1 MKSRTGNLLIG
12 FCLFLSILLLA
23 GAVFAAGTNALTVK
37 CVDESGKAI
46 PGAKV
51 SIMAF
56 GSGGKWQ
63 PKTADKMGVAKYDKL
78 DDGGYRVVAR
88 SEGMAPG
95 LYEPVLLKGGAQE
108 TISITCKAG
117 DPLKKFYFDPEGTS
131 INQQAYDA
139 LKQAVAAMGEQKYDA
154 AEKLFQSSLELN
166 PSDPNTLF
174 YYGVTLAQNRKWE
187 QAQEAFQRSMN
198 MSTAQVMGTP
208 PPAKDAKGAAPPPA
222 QSQAAVM
229 QNNAKSMIAML
240 PALKLKVEGTDLMEK
255 KDFKGAIA
263 KFEQASKLLP
273 NDPDSYYYMA
283 LSLGYDKQWDA
294 ASKAIDT
301 AVKMRPEDK
310 TYLDLKSRLTTNASL
325 EKAKAIADAGDK
337 AYNEKDYAG
346 ALKRYEEALPLLPDP
361 ALQASVWAQIGR
373 ARTQLKQADQAV
385 EAYKRAISLSP
396 QDPKLKQALQIH
408 YEAIAQQF
416 LNDKQ
421 YEQGFAAYSEAGI
434 SIFEKAKKWAGSPDT
449 EDLAIV
455 ALQRV
460 IKTEPQNAEAYF
472 ELGSLYYFNKK
483 DYPRAKENLLKYK
496 EVGKDPKYLENANN
510 ILAVIEK
517 KK

>member
-1 MKSRTGNLLIG
+1 MKSRTSNLLIG

-23 GAVFAAGTNALTVK
+23 GAVFAAGANTLTIK
-37 CVDESGKAI
+37 CVDDSGKVI

-63 PKTADKMGVAKYDKL
+63 PKTADKSGIAKYDKL
-78 DDGGYRVVAR
+78 DDAAYRVVAR
-88 SEGMAPG
+88 AEGMAPG
-95 LYEPVLLKGGAQE
+95 VYEPVILKAGAQE
-108 TISITCKAG
+108 TISVTCAAG
-117 DPLKKFYFDPEGTS
+117 DPLKKFYWEDDT
-131 INQQAYDA
+131 INSKAYDA

-174 YYGVTLAQNRKWE
+174 YYGVTLAQNRKWD
-187 QAQEAFQRSMN
+187 QAQAAFQRSLN
-198 MSTAQVMGTP
+198 MATAQVMATP
-208 PPAKDAKGAAPPPA
+208 PPKDAKGAAQPPA
-222 QSQAAVM
+222 QNQAAVM

-255 KDFKGAIA
+255 KDFKGATA

-273 NDPDSYYYMA
+273 NDPDSYYYLA

-294 ASKAIDT
+294 AAAAIDT

-408 YEAIAQQF
+408 YETIAQQF
-416 LNDKQ
+416 INDKQ
-421 YEQGFAAYSEAGI
+421 YDQGFAAYAEAGI
-434 SIFEKAKKWAGSPDT
+434 SLFEKAKKWAGSPDT
-449 EDLAIV
+449 EDLAIL

-460 IKTEPQNAEAYF
+460 IKTDPQNSEAFF

-496 EVGKDPKYLENANN
+496 EVGKDPKFIDNANN
-510 ILAVIEK
+510 ILAVIDK